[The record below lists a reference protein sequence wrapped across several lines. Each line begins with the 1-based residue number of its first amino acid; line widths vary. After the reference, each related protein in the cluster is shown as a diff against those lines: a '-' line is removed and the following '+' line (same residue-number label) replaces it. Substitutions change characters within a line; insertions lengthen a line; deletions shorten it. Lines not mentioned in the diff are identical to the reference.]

1 MTNVVIF
8 YPSFELKKKVV
19 KILAIWVKLIMHDH
33 KKWMNDNNIKTKHWN
48 FFDSFFYP
56 HQNTN
61 ILFYV
66 PYIYIYI
73 HMMRKNCQAFTLHAV
88 VFPWYREI

>member
-1 MTNVVIF
+1 M
-8 YPSFELKKKVV
+8 SKVNN
-19 KILAIWVKLIMHDH
+19 DH
-33 KKWMNDNNIKTKHWN
+33 KKWMNDNDIKTKHWN
-48 FFDSFFYP
+48 FFDFFFYP

-73 HMMRKNCQAFTLHAV
+73 QRMKKNCQAFTLHAV